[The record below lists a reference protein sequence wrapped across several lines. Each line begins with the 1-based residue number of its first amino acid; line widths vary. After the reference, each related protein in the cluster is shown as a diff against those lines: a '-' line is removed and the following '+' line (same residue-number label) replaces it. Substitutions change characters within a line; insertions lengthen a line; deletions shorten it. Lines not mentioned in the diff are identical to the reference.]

1 MRADFLP
8 RACSAFF
15 LVSFGLLPAVFSGE
29 GAPANPLASI
39 EKPLAFSDWIEGE
52 FGKAGDRGVTPFFNY
67 WATWQ
72 GNPVGGLSQSTA
84 YAQETLFGVSL
95 DMEKLVGWKG
105 ASFKVSGSAN
115 AGKNLSQA
123 MGNVFNASQAYVV
136 PTVLFYE
143 AYYAQKFLGDAFEFR
158 VGRMSP
164 SDWFASL
171 PAFGM
176 QVQGG
181 IDGNPTSLYLN
192 SKFTSSPN
200 ATWGAA
206 LKANPTGETYAAY
219 GIYQATDRLG
229 LIAYH
234 GLDFSIR
241 PGDAIFMMAETGWEP
256 TFRRSKPKGVAAD
269 GKKAVVPADPGLPG
283 QYKFGG
289 YFSNFPMP
297 DARGG
302 EEDATFGFYLMA
314 QQMLWRSERNPDIN
328 FSAWAGA
335 TYSPQYYVAE
345 MPWMGFAGT
354 IFQGLIP
361 GRPQDQLLLTWMT
374 GNFGPTFSTSPGQ
387 SASHPYAETVFDA
400 SYVINLTEEIFVQPD
415 IQYILNPNGTTTPNA
430 LVLGLQF
437 GCNF

>member
-1 MRADFLP
+1 LAFCKSALAGIFVLGMAVSPTNGEEPSAEPAD
-8 RACSAFF
+8 
-15 LVSFGLLPAVFSGE
+15 
-29 GAPANPLASI
+29 PLAFL

-52 FGKAGDRGVTPFFNY
+52 FTKAGDHGVTPFFNY

-95 DMEKLVGWKG
+95 DMEKLTGWRG
-105 ASFKVSGSAN
+105 ASFRVSGSAN

-136 PTVLFYE
+136 PTILFYE
-143 AYYAQKFLGDAFEFR
+143 AYYAQKFGAFEFR
-158 VGRMSP
+158 IGRLSP

-192 SKFTSSPN
+192 SKFISSPN
-200 ATWGAA
+200 ATWGGA
-206 LKANPTGETYAAY
+206 LKASPTKDTYAAY

-234 GLDFSIR
+234 GLDFSVR
-241 PGDAIFMMAETGWEP
+241 PGDAVFMMAETGWEP
-256 TFRRSKPKGVAAD
+256 TLAARESRTLHD
-269 GKKAVVPADPGLPG
+269 KSGKKTVVPSDPGLPG

-289 YFSNFPMP
+289 YFSTFPQP
-297 DARGG
+297 DANGG
-302 EEDATFGFYLMA
+302 AEQNTLGFYLMA
-314 QQMLWRSERNPDIN
+314 QQMVWRSERNPDIN
-328 FSAWAGA
+328 FSLWAGA
-335 TYSPQYYVAE
+335 TYSPQYEVAQ
-345 MPWMGFAGT
+345 MPWMGFGGT
-354 IFQGLIP
+354 IFQGVIP
-361 GRPQDQLLLTWMT
+361 GRPQDQFLCTWMT
-374 GNFGPTFSTSPGQ
+374 GGFGPAFSTAPGQ
-387 SASHPYAETVFDA
+387 ESGHPYAETVFDV
-400 SYVINLTEEIFVQPD
+400 SYIINLTEELFVQPD